1 MNRTIQDYTADLAQI
16 QTFMTESDPV
26 DLETAPLELWHLCG
40 DMTGTEA
47 VRRAKRLHEAGRKFS
62 MHFSVHDLTSAFK
75 HLYELTKAGLPVCMT
90 VELEQGFGFE
100 DGLSVFQR
108 ADQ

>member
-26 DLETAPLELWHLCG
+26 DPETAPLELWHLCG

-47 VRRAKRLHEAGRKFS
+47 VSRAKRLHEAGRKFS
-62 MHFSVHDLTSAFK
+62 MHFSVQDLTDAFK
-75 HLYELTKAGLPVCMT
+75 HLYELAKAGLPVCMT
-90 VELEQGFGFE
+90 VQFDQEYGIE

-108 ADQ
+108 EEQ

>member
-1 MNRTIQDYTADLAQI
+1 MKRPIQDYTADLSKI
-16 QTFMTESDPV
+16 HTFMAESEPIDP
-26 DLETAPLELWHLCG
+26 ETAPLELWHLCG

-47 VRRAKRLHEAGRKFS
+47 VSRAKHLHEEGRKFS
-62 MHFSVHDLTSAFK
+62 MHFSVQDLTNAFK
-75 HLYELTKAGLPVCMT
+75 HLYELAKAGLPVCMT